1 MISKLLI
8 VLFVFLFSA
17 FSVSSSES
25 SQNDS
30 IKNKADKLIIQFF
43 GGATCGDCMEIKHSI
58 LFPAQKSNEEKIDLR
73 IYDIDTDS
81 GFNLLIKLEEDYN
94 VKASAPIT
102 IFFPD
107 TFLTGKE
114 DIRKHGSR
122 LIEYYLNNP
131 QKWMVVSEN
140 VHLETEKIAEKLAQ
154 RFKEYSFISILVAGL
169 IDGVNPCAI
178 ATMIF
183 LVSFLATKKR
193 SRKEVLVIG
202 MCFTGSVFITYLLL
216 GIGAFRIITALDQY
230 RWMSKVI
237 RWSAVGFAGIVGTL
251 SFADAFRFKKS
262 KKTEDI
268 KLQLPKVVKLR
279 IHKVISGNLA
289 GSQLAT
295 GAVITGFLVTLLEA
309 VCTGQVYL
317 PTIVLMTKQEG
328 LRFTGWLYLIFYN
341 FLFVV
346 PLLIVMIL
354 AYYGMKWDKLAKTT
368 QKNLVAIKII
378 FGIVLIGLAVFL
390 AIAT

>member
-8 VLFVFLFSA
+8 ISFLLFSA
-17 FSVSSSES
+17 FSASSRES

-107 TFLTGKE
+107 TFLTGNE
-114 DIRKHGSR
+114 DIRTHGSR

-131 QKWMVVSEN
+131 QKWAVASEN

-390 AIAT
+390 AIAA

>member
-8 VLFVFLFSA
+8 ISFLLFSA
-17 FSVSSSES
+17 FSASSRES

-107 TFLTGKE
+107 TFLTGNE

-131 QKWMVVSEN
+131 QKWAVASEN

-390 AIAT
+390 AIAA

>member
-8 VLFVFLFSA
+8 NSFLLFSA
-17 FSVSSSES
+17 FSASSRES

-183 LVSFLATKKR
+183 LVSFLATNKR

-216 GIGAFRIITALDQY
+216 GIGTFRIITALDQY

-328 LRFTGWLYLIFYN
+328 LRFTGWLFLIFYN

>member
-169 IDGVNPCAI
+169 I
-178 ATMIF
+178 M
-183 LVSFLATKKR
+183 
-193 SRKEVLVIG
+193 E
-202 MCFTGSVFITYLLL
+202 
-216 GIGAFRIITALDQY
+216 
-230 RWMSKVI
+230 
-237 RWSAVGFAGIVGTL
+237 
-251 SFADAFRFKKS
+251 
-262 KKTEDI
+262 
-268 KLQLPKVVKLR
+268 
-279 IHKVISGNLA
+279 
-289 GSQLAT
+289 
-295 GAVITGFLVTLLEA
+295 
-309 VCTGQVYL
+309 
-317 PTIVLMTKQEG
+317 
-328 LRFTGWLYLIFYN
+328 
-341 FLFVV
+341 
-346 PLLIVMIL
+346 
-354 AYYGMKWDKLAKTT
+354 
-368 QKNLVAIKII
+368 
-378 FGIVLIGLAVFL
+378 
-390 AIAT
+390 

>member
-8 VLFVFLFSA
+8 ISFLLFSA
-17 FSVSSSES
+17 FSASSRES

-131 QKWMVVSEN
+131 QKWMVASEN

>member
-8 VLFVFLFSA
+8 ISFLLFSA
-17 FSVSSSES
+17 FSASSRES

-183 LVSFLATKKR
+183 LVSFLATNKR

-216 GIGAFRIITALDQY
+216 GIGTFRIITALDQY

>member
-8 VLFVFLFSA
+8 ISFLLFSA
-17 FSVSSSES
+17 FSASSRES

-216 GIGAFRIITALDQY
+216 GIGTFRIITALDQY